1 MKKIYSLI
9 FSLIITLSAFAQT
22 GIGVTTNTSSPYS
35 FTATNVDSTT
45 TQSITLVNTVAAPQT
60 VSLSGLSAPF
70 SASQSTLT
78 IPASDSI
85 SFDISFNP
93 TSTGNFSDTL
103 DWNGSVFGNGSL
115 VINGEGV
122 QVVISISNDE
132 LNKRFTFSNI
142 NVIKKTL
149 KQNKSVIVVVGHY
162 GNWEWALRS
171 ASNLINTKIIGVYK
185 RINNRIFEWLL
196 LKIRSNTKV
205 FPVEIKSL
213 SRELV
218 NNNEKKIYAIVAD
231 QSPTLE
237 QSNVR
242 INFLNRDTLVY
253 TGVEKIS
260 KKYNMPV
267 FYLNIKLTRKGYYE
281 STFEEICRK
290 NINGKNLEITKEFFS
305 KLENQI
311 KSEPRLWL
319 WSHKRWKHTN

>member
-1 MKKIYSLI
+1 MKYLLLILLWI
-9 FSLIITLSAFAQT
+9 FSLLPIQILYLISKIIRFIVYDILCYREKVVIDNIQNTFIEKSQT
-22 GIGVTTNTSSPYS
+22 EVIKLKNNFYDYFFELIVE
-35 FTATNVDSTT
+35 
-45 TQSITLVNTVAAPQT
+45 IIKL
-60 VSLSGLSAPF
+60 L
-70 SASQSTLT
+70 
-78 IPASDSI
+78 SI
-85 SFDISFNP
+85 SK
-93 TSTGNFSDTL
+93 
-103 DWNGSVFGNGSL
+103 
-115 VINGEGV
+115 
-122 QVVISISNDE
+122 DE

-142 NVIKKTL
+142 NVIKQAL
-149 KQNKSVIVVVGHY
+149 KKNKSVIVVVGHY

-171 ASNLINTKIIGVYK
+171 ASNLIDTKIIGVYK
-185 RINNRIFEWLL
+185 RINNTIFEWLL
-196 LKIRSNTKV
+196 LKIRSNTNV
-205 FPVEIKSL
+205 LPVEIKSL

-218 NNNEKKIYAIVAD
+218 NNNEKKIYAMVAD

-267 FYLNIKLTRKGYYE
+267 FYLNIKLTSKGYYE
-281 STFEEICRK
+281 STFEEINSK
-290 NINGKNLEITKEFFS
+290 NINGKKLEITKKFFS

>member
-1 MKKIYSLI
+1 MKYLLLILLWI
-9 FSLIITLSAFAQT
+9 FSLLPIQILYLISKIIRFIVYDILCYREKVVIDNIQNTFIEKSQT
-22 GIGVTTNTSSPYS
+22 EVIKLKNNFYDYFFELIVE
-35 FTATNVDSTT
+35 
-45 TQSITLVNTVAAPQT
+45 IIKL
-60 VSLSGLSAPF
+60 L
-70 SASQSTLT
+70 
-78 IPASDSI
+78 SI
-85 SFDISFNP
+85 SK
-93 TSTGNFSDTL
+93 
-103 DWNGSVFGNGSL
+103 
-115 VINGEGV
+115 
-122 QVVISISNDE
+122 DE

-142 NVIKKTL
+142 NVIKQAL

-171 ASNLINTKIIGVYK
+171 ASNLIDTKIIGVYK
-185 RINNRIFEWLL
+185 RINNTIFEWLL
-196 LKIRSNTKV
+196 LKIRSNTNV
-205 FPVEIKSL
+205 LPVEIKSL

-267 FYLNIKLTRKGYYE
+267 FYLNIKLTSKGYYE
-281 STFEEICRK
+281 STFEEINSK
-290 NINGKNLEITKEFFS
+290 NINGKKLEITKEFFS

>member
-1 MKKIYSLI
+1 MKYLLLILLWI
-9 FSLIITLSAFAQT
+9 FSLLPIQILYLISKIIRF
-22 GIGVTTNTSSPYS
+22 IVY
-35 FTATNVDSTT
+35 
-45 TQSITLVNTVAAPQT
+45 
-60 VSLSGLSAPF
+60 
-70 SASQSTLT
+70 
-78 IPASDSI
+78 
-85 SFDISFNP
+85 DI
-93 TSTGNFSDTL
+93 L
-103 DWNGSVFGNGSL
+103 CYR
-115 VINGEGV
+115 EK
-122 QVVISISNDE
+122 VVIDNIQNTFIEKSQTEVIKLKNNFYDYFFELIVEIIKLLSISNNE

-142 NVIKKTL
+142 NVIKQAL

-171 ASNLINTKIIGVYK
+171 ASNLIDTKIIGVYK
-185 RINNRIFEWLL
+185 RINNTIFEWLL
-196 LKIRSNTKV
+196 LKIRSNTNV
-205 FPVEIKSL
+205 LPVEIKSL
-213 SRELV
+213 PRELV

-267 FYLNIKLTRKGYYE
+267 FYLNIKLTSKGYYE
-281 STFEEICRK
+281 STFEEINSK
-290 NINGKNLEITKEFFS
+290 DINGKKLEITKEFFS

>member
-1 MKKIYSLI
+1 LKYLLLILLWI
-9 FSLIITLSAFAQT
+9 FSLLPIQILYLISKIIRF
-22 GIGVTTNTSSPYS
+22 IVY
-35 FTATNVDSTT
+35 
-45 TQSITLVNTVAAPQT
+45 
-60 VSLSGLSAPF
+60 
-70 SASQSTLT
+70 
-78 IPASDSI
+78 
-85 SFDISFNP
+85 DI
-93 TSTGNFSDTL
+93 L
-103 DWNGSVFGNGSL
+103 CYR
-115 VINGEGV
+115 EK
-122 QVVISISNDE
+122 VVIDNIQNTFIEKSQTKVIKLKNNFYDYFFELIVEIIKLLSISNDE

-142 NVIKKTL
+142 NVIKQSL

-171 ASNLINTKIIGVYK
+171 ASNLIDTKIVGVYK
-185 RINNRIFEWLL
+185 RINNTIFEWLL
-196 LKIRSNTKV
+196 LKIRSNTNV
-205 FPVEIKSL
+205 LPVEIKSL

-218 NNNEKKIYAIVAD
+218 NNKEKKIYAIVAD

-267 FYLNIKLTRKGYYE
+267 FYLNTKLIRKGYYE
-281 STFEEICRK
+281 STFEEICSK

-305 KLENQI
+305 KLEKQI

>member
-1 MKKIYSLI
+1 LKYLLLI
-9 FSLIITLSAFAQT
+9 LLWI
-22 GIGVTTNTSSPYS
+22 
-35 FTATNVDSTT
+35 
-45 TQSITLVNTVAAPQT
+45 
-60 VSLSGLSAPF
+60 VSLLPI
-70 SASQSTLT
+70 QVLYL
-78 IPASDSI
+78 I
-85 SFDISFNP
+85 SKIIRFIVYDI
-93 TSTGNFSDTL
+93 L
-103 DWNGSVFGNGSL
+103 CYR
-115 VINGEGV
+115 EK
-122 QVVISISNDE
+122 VVIDNIQNTFIEKSQTEVIKLKNNFYDYFFELIVEIIKLLSISNNE

-142 NVIKKTL
+142 NVIKQAL

-171 ASNLINTKIIGVYK
+171 ASNLIDTKIIGVYK
-185 RINNRIFEWLL
+185 RINNTIFEWLL
-196 LKIRSNTKV
+196 LKIRSNTNV
-205 FPVEIKSL
+205 LPVEIKSL

-267 FYLNIKLTRKGYYE
+267 FYLNIKLTSKGYYE
-281 STFEEICRK
+281 STFEEINSK
-290 NINGKNLEITKEFFS
+290 NINEKKLELTKEFFS

>member
-1 MKKIYSLI
+1 MKYLLLILLWI
-9 FSLIITLSAFAQT
+9 FSLLPIQILYLISKIIRFIVYDILCYREKVVIDNIQNTFIEKSQT
-22 GIGVTTNTSSPYS
+22 EVIKLKNNFYDYFFELIVE
-35 FTATNVDSTT
+35 
-45 TQSITLVNTVAAPQT
+45 IIKL
-60 VSLSGLSAPF
+60 L
-70 SASQSTLT
+70 
-78 IPASDSI
+78 SI
-85 SFDISFNP
+85 SK
-93 TSTGNFSDTL
+93 
-103 DWNGSVFGNGSL
+103 
-115 VINGEGV
+115 
-122 QVVISISNDE
+122 DE

-142 NVIKKTL
+142 NVIKQAL
-149 KQNKSVIVVVGHY
+149 KKNKSLIVVVGHY

-171 ASNLINTKIIGVYK
+171 ASNLIDTKIIGVYK
-185 RINNRIFEWLL
+185 RINNTIFEWLL
-196 LKIRSNTKV
+196 LKIRSNTNV
-205 FPVEIKSL
+205 LPVEIKSL
-213 SRELV
+213 PRELV

-267 FYLNIKLTRKGYYE
+267 FYLNIKLTSKGYYE
-281 STFEEICRK
+281 STFEEINSK
-290 NINGKNLEITKEFFS
+290 NINGKKLEITKEFFS

>member
-1 MKKIYSLI
+1 MKYLLLILLWI
-9 FSLIITLSAFAQT
+9 FSLLPIQILYLISKIIRF
-22 GIGVTTNTSSPYS
+22 IVY
-35 FTATNVDSTT
+35 
-45 TQSITLVNTVAAPQT
+45 
-60 VSLSGLSAPF
+60 
-70 SASQSTLT
+70 
-78 IPASDSI
+78 
-85 SFDISFNP
+85 DI
-93 TSTGNFSDTL
+93 L
-103 DWNGSVFGNGSL
+103 CYR
-115 VINGEGV
+115 EK
-122 QVVISISNDE
+122 VVIDNIQNTFIEKSQTEVIKLKNNFYDYFFELIVEIIKLLSISNNE

-142 NVIKKTL
+142 NVIKQAL
-149 KQNKSVIVVVGHY
+149 KKNKSVIVVVGHY

-171 ASNLINTKIIGVYK
+171 ASNLIDTKIIGVYK
-185 RINNRIFEWLL
+185 RINNTIFEWLL
-196 LKIRSNTKV
+196 LKIRSNTNV
-205 FPVEIKSL
+205 LPVEIKSL
-213 SRELV
+213 TRELV

-267 FYLNIKLTRKGYYE
+267 FYLNIKLTSKGYYE
-281 STFEEICRK
+281 STFEEINSK
-290 NINGKNLEITKEFFS
+290 NINGKKLELTKEFFS

>member
-1 MKKIYSLI
+1 MKYLLLILLWI
-9 FSLIITLSAFAQT
+9 FSLLPIQILYLISKIIRFIVYDILCYREKVVIDNIQNTFIEKSQT
-22 GIGVTTNTSSPYS
+22 EVIKLKNNFYDYFFELIVE
-35 FTATNVDSTT
+35 
-45 TQSITLVNTVAAPQT
+45 IIKL
-60 VSLSGLSAPF
+60 L
-70 SASQSTLT
+70 
-78 IPASDSI
+78 SI
-85 SFDISFNP
+85 SK
-93 TSTGNFSDTL
+93 
-103 DWNGSVFGNGSL
+103 
-115 VINGEGV
+115 
-122 QVVISISNDE
+122 DE

-142 NVIKKTL
+142 NVIKQAL
-149 KQNKSVIVVVGHY
+149 KKNKSVIVVVGHY

-171 ASNLINTKIIGVYK
+171 ASNLIDTKIIGVYK
-185 RINNRIFEWLL
+185 RINNTIFEWLL
-196 LKIRSNTKV
+196 LKIRSNTNV
-205 FPVEIKSL
+205 LPVEIKSL
-213 SRELV
+213 PRELV

-267 FYLNIKLTRKGYYE
+267 FYLNIKLISKGYYE
-281 STFEEICRK
+281 STFEEINIK
-290 NINGKNLEITKEFFS
+290 NINGKKLEITKEFFS

>member
-1 MKKIYSLI
+1 MKYLLLILLWI
-9 FSLIITLSAFAQT
+9 FSLLPIQILYLISKIIRFIVYDILCYREKVVIENIQNTFIEKSQT
-22 GIGVTTNTSSPYS
+22 EVIKLKNNFYDYFFELIVE
-35 FTATNVDSTT
+35 
-45 TQSITLVNTVAAPQT
+45 IIKL
-60 VSLSGLSAPF
+60 L
-70 SASQSTLT
+70 
-78 IPASDSI
+78 SI
-85 SFDISFNP
+85 SKN
-93 TSTGNFSDTL
+93 
-103 DWNGSVFGNGSL
+103 
-115 VINGEGV
+115 
-122 QVVISISNDE
+122 E

-142 NVIKKTL
+142 NVIKQAL
-149 KQNKSVIVVVGHY
+149 KKNKSVIVVVGHY

-171 ASNLINTKIIGVYK
+171 ASNLIDTKIIGVYK
-185 RINNRIFEWLL
+185 RINNTIFEWLL
-196 LKIRSNTKV
+196 LKIRSNTNV
-205 FPVEIKSL
+205 LPVEIKSL

-218 NNNEKKIYAIVAD
+218 NNNEKKIYAMVAD

-267 FYLNIKLTRKGYYE
+267 FYLNIKLTSKGYYE
-281 STFEEICRK
+281 STFEEINSK
-290 NINGKNLEITKEFFS
+290 NINGKKLEITKEFFS

>member
-1 MKKIYSLI
+1 MKYLLLILLWI
-9 FSLIITLSAFAQT
+9 FSLLPIQILYLISKIIRFIVYDILCYREKVVIDNIQNTFIEKSQT
-22 GIGVTTNTSSPYS
+22 EVIKLKNNFYDYFFELIVE
-35 FTATNVDSTT
+35 
-45 TQSITLVNTVAAPQT
+45 IIKL
-60 VSLSGLSAPF
+60 L
-70 SASQSTLT
+70 
-78 IPASDSI
+78 SI
-85 SFDISFNP
+85 SK
-93 TSTGNFSDTL
+93 
-103 DWNGSVFGNGSL
+103 
-115 VINGEGV
+115 
-122 QVVISISNDE
+122 DE

-142 NVIKKTL
+142 NVIKQAL
-149 KQNKSVIVVVGHY
+149 KKNKSVIVVVGHY

-171 ASNLINTKIIGVYK
+171 ASNLIDTKIIGVYK
-185 RINNRIFEWLL
+185 RINNTIFEWLI
-196 LKIRSNTKV
+196 LKIRSNTNV
-205 FPVEIKSL
+205 LPVEIKSL

-267 FYLNIKLTRKGYYE
+267 FYLNIKLTSKGYYE
-281 STFEEICRK
+281 STFEEINSK
-290 NINGKNLEITKEFFS
+290 NINGKKLEITKEFFS

>member
-1 MKKIYSLI
+1 MKYLLLILLWI
-9 FSLIITLSAFAQT
+9 FSLLPIQILYLISKIIRF
-22 GIGVTTNTSSPYS
+22 IVY
-35 FTATNVDSTT
+35 
-45 TQSITLVNTVAAPQT
+45 
-60 VSLSGLSAPF
+60 
-70 SASQSTLT
+70 
-78 IPASDSI
+78 
-85 SFDISFNP
+85 DI
-93 TSTGNFSDTL
+93 L
-103 DWNGSVFGNGSL
+103 CYR
-115 VINGEGV
+115 EK
-122 QVVISISNDE
+122 VVIDNIQNTFIEKSQTEVIKLKNNFYDYFFELIVEIIKLLSISNNE

-142 NVIKKTL
+142 NVIKQAL
-149 KQNKSVIVVVGHY
+149 KKNKSVIVVVGHY

-171 ASNLINTKIIGVYK
+171 ASNLIDTKIIGVYK
-185 RINNRIFEWLL
+185 RINNTIFEWLL
-196 LKIRSNTKV
+196 LKIRSNTNV
-205 FPVEIKSL
+205 LPVEIKSL

-218 NNNEKKIYAIVAD
+218 NNNEKKIYAMVAD

-267 FYLNIKLTRKGYYE
+267 FYLNIKLTSKGYYE
-281 STFEEICRK
+281 STFEEINSK
-290 NINGKNLEITKEFFS
+290 NINGKKIEITKEFFS

>member
-1 MKKIYSLI
+1 MKYLLLILLWI
-9 FSLIITLSAFAQT
+9 FSLLPIQILYLISKIIRF
-22 GIGVTTNTSSPYS
+22 IVY
-35 FTATNVDSTT
+35 
-45 TQSITLVNTVAAPQT
+45 
-60 VSLSGLSAPF
+60 
-70 SASQSTLT
+70 
-78 IPASDSI
+78 
-85 SFDISFNP
+85 DI
-93 TSTGNFSDTL
+93 L
-103 DWNGSVFGNGSL
+103 CYR
-115 VINGEGV
+115 EK
-122 QVVISISNDE
+122 VVIDNIQNTFIEKSQTEVIKLKNNFYDYFFELIVEIIKLLSISNNE

-142 NVIKKTL
+142 NVIKQAL
-149 KQNKSVIVVVGHY
+149 KKNKSVIVVVGHY

-171 ASNLINTKIIGVYK
+171 ASNLIDTKIIGVYK
-185 RINNRIFEWLL
+185 RINNTIFEWLL
-196 LKIRSNTKV
+196 LKIRSNTNV
-205 FPVEIKSL
+205 LPVEIKSL

-218 NNNEKKIYAIVAD
+218 NNNEKKIYAMVAD

-267 FYLNIKLTRKGYYE
+267 FYLNIKLTSKGYYE
-281 STFEEICRK
+281 STFEEINSK
-290 NINGKNLEITKEFFS
+290 NINGKKLEITKEFFS

>member
-1 MKKIYSLI
+1 MKYLLLI
-9 FSLIITLSAFAQT
+9 LLWI
-22 GIGVTTNTSSPYS
+22 
-35 FTATNVDSTT
+35 
-45 TQSITLVNTVAAPQT
+45 
-60 VSLSGLSAPF
+60 VSLLPI
-70 SASQSTLT
+70 QVLYL
-78 IPASDSI
+78 I
-85 SFDISFNP
+85 SKIIRFIVYDI
-93 TSTGNFSDTL
+93 L
-103 DWNGSVFGNGSL
+103 CYR
-115 VINGEGV
+115 EK
-122 QVVISISNDE
+122 VVIDNIQNTFIEKSQTEVIKLKNNFYAYFFELIVEIIKLLSISNDE

-196 LKIRSNTKV
+196 LKIRSNTNV

>member
-1 MKKIYSLI
+1 MKYLLLILLWI
-9 FSLIITLSAFAQT
+9 FSLLPIQILYLISKIIRF
-22 GIGVTTNTSSPYS
+22 IVY
-35 FTATNVDSTT
+35 
-45 TQSITLVNTVAAPQT
+45 
-60 VSLSGLSAPF
+60 
-70 SASQSTLT
+70 
-78 IPASDSI
+78 
-85 SFDISFNP
+85 DI
-93 TSTGNFSDTL
+93 L
-103 DWNGSVFGNGSL
+103 CYR
-115 VINGEGV
+115 EK
-122 QVVISISNDE
+122 VVIDNIQNTFIEKSQTEVIKLKNNFYDYFFELIVEIIKLLSISNNE

-142 NVIKKTL
+142 NVIKQAL

-171 ASNLINTKIIGVYK
+171 ASNLINTKIIAVYK
-185 RINNRIFEWLL
+185 RINNTIFEWLF
-196 LKIRSNTKV
+196 LKIRSNTNV
-205 FPVEIKSL
+205 LPVEIKSL
-213 SRELV
+213 PRELV
-218 NNNEKKIYAIVAD
+218 NNNEKKIYAMVAD

-267 FYLNIKLTRKGYYE
+267 FYLNIKLTSKGYYE
-281 STFEEICRK
+281 SSFEEINSK
-290 NINGKNLEITKEFFS
+290 NINGKKLEITKEFFS

>member
-1 MKKIYSLI
+1 MKYLLLILLWI
-9 FSLIITLSAFAQT
+9 FSLLPIQILYLISKIIRFIVYDVLCYREKVVIDNIQNTFIEKSQT
-22 GIGVTTNTSSPYS
+22 EVIKLKNNFYDYFFELIVE
-35 FTATNVDSTT
+35 
-45 TQSITLVNTVAAPQT
+45 IIKL
-60 VSLSGLSAPF
+60 L
-70 SASQSTLT
+70 
-78 IPASDSI
+78 SI
-85 SFDISFNP
+85 SK
-93 TSTGNFSDTL
+93 
-103 DWNGSVFGNGSL
+103 
-115 VINGEGV
+115 
-122 QVVISISNDE
+122 DE

-142 NVIKKTL
+142 NVIKQAL

-171 ASNLINTKIIGVYK
+171 ASNLIDTKIIGVYK
-185 RINNRIFEWLL
+185 RINNTIFEWLI
-196 LKIRSNTKV
+196 LKIRSNTNV
-205 FPVEIKSL
+205 LPVEIKSL

-218 NNNEKKIYAIVAD
+218 NNNEKKIYAMVAD

-267 FYLNIKLTRKGYYE
+267 FYLNIKLTSKGYYE
-281 STFEEICRK
+281 STFEEINSK
-290 NINGKNLEITKEFFS
+290 NINGKKLEITKEFFS

>member
-1 MKKIYSLI
+1 MKYLLLILLWI
-9 FSLIITLSAFAQT
+9 FSLLPIQILYLISKIIRF
-22 GIGVTTNTSSPYS
+22 IVY
-35 FTATNVDSTT
+35 
-45 TQSITLVNTVAAPQT
+45 
-60 VSLSGLSAPF
+60 
-70 SASQSTLT
+70 
-78 IPASDSI
+78 
-85 SFDISFNP
+85 DI
-93 TSTGNFSDTL
+93 L
-103 DWNGSVFGNGSL
+103 CYR
-115 VINGEGV
+115 EK
-122 QVVISISNDE
+122 VVIDNIQNTFIEKSQTKVIKLKNNFYDYFFELIVEIIKLLSISNDE

-142 NVIKKTL
+142 NVIKQSL

-171 ASNLINTKIIGVYK
+171 ASNLIDTKIVGVYK
-185 RINNRIFEWLL
+185 RINNTIFEWLL
-196 LKIRSNTKV
+196 LKIRSNTNV
-205 FPVEIKSL
+205 LPVEIKSL

-218 NNNEKKIYAIVAD
+218 NNKEKKIYAIVAD

-267 FYLNIKLTRKGYYE
+267 FYLNTKLIRKGYYE
-281 STFEEICRK
+281 STFEEICSK

-305 KLENQI
+305 KLEKQI

>member
-1 MKKIYSLI
+1 MKYLLLILLWI
-9 FSLIITLSAFAQT
+9 FSLLPIQILYLISKIIRFIVYDILCYREKVVIDNIQNTFIEKSQT
-22 GIGVTTNTSSPYS
+22 EVIKLKNNFYDYFFELIVE
-35 FTATNVDSTT
+35 
-45 TQSITLVNTVAAPQT
+45 IIKL
-60 VSLSGLSAPF
+60 L
-70 SASQSTLT
+70 
-78 IPASDSI
+78 SI
-85 SFDISFNP
+85 SK
-93 TSTGNFSDTL
+93 
-103 DWNGSVFGNGSL
+103 
-115 VINGEGV
+115 
-122 QVVISISNDE
+122 DE

-142 NVIKKTL
+142 NVIKQAL

-171 ASNLINTKIIGVYK
+171 ASNLIDTKIIGVYK
-185 RINNRIFEWLL
+185 RINNTIFEWLL
-196 LKIRSNTKV
+196 LKIRSNTNV
-205 FPVEIKSL
+205 LPVEIKSL
-213 SRELV
+213 PRELV
-218 NNNEKKIYAIVAD
+218 NNNEKKIYAMVAD

-267 FYLNIKLTRKGYYE
+267 FYLNIKLTSKGYYE
-281 STFEEICRK
+281 STFEEINSK
-290 NINGKNLEITKEFFS
+290 NINGKKIEITKEFFS

>member
-1 MKKIYSLI
+1 MKYLLLILLWI
-9 FSLIITLSAFAQT
+9 FSLLPIQILYLISKIIRF
-22 GIGVTTNTSSPYS
+22 IVY
-35 FTATNVDSTT
+35 
-45 TQSITLVNTVAAPQT
+45 
-60 VSLSGLSAPF
+60 
-70 SASQSTLT
+70 
-78 IPASDSI
+78 
-85 SFDISFNP
+85 DI
-93 TSTGNFSDTL
+93 L
-103 DWNGSVFGNGSL
+103 CYR
-115 VINGEGV
+115 EK
-122 QVVISISNDE
+122 VVIDNIQNTFIEKSQTEVIKLKNNFYDYFFELIVEIIKLLSISNNE

-142 NVIKKTL
+142 NVIKQSL
-149 KQNKSVIVVVGHY
+149 KKNKSVIVVVGHY

-171 ASNLINTKIIGVYK
+171 ASNLIDTKIIGVYK
-185 RINNRIFEWLL
+185 RINNTIFEWLL
-196 LKIRSNTKV
+196 LKIRSNTNV
-205 FPVEIKSL
+205 LPVEIKSL
-213 SRELV
+213 PRELV

-267 FYLNIKLTRKGYYE
+267 FYLNIKLTSKGYYE
-281 STFEEICRK
+281 STFEEINSK
-290 NINGKNLEITKEFFS
+290 NINGKKLEITKEFFS